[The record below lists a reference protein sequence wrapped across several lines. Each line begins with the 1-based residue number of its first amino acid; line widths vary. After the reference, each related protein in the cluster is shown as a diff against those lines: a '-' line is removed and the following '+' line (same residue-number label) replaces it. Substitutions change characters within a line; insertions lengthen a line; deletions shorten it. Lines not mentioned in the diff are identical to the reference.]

1 MSDTEETGRRL
12 VKRPG
17 MPPRIEPMARPVP
30 GPGEALVRVRT
41 VGLCRTDLL
50 VADGTLPVGRPVTLG
65 HEFSGDLLA
74 CDGRPDLPEG
84 ALVAVD
90 PTFPLADGTDGFMGL
105 DADGCLATWAVVP
118 AARLIR
124 SSRLSYGQA
133 AYLEPVAAA
142 MGGLPAA
149 REAGGTGLV
158 LGDNRIAD
166 LTAAVF
172 ANPVEGTAPD
182 FERMSH
188 EAFAELAA
196 GEEGLNRLDWVLETR
211 LSDDLFGQ
219 ALRLLK
225 PGGRLI
231 AKSRHLPEATFPVR
245 SWVLKRL
252 SLVGRTRSGFAEAHA
267 WIEANTAF
275 VDGLLGDAFH
285 LDEWDLAFSR
295 ANRGEGKKI
304 FINP

>member
-1 MSDTEETGRRL
+1 MSVNEETGRRL

-17 MPPRIEPMARPVP
+17 EPPRIEPMRRPDP
-30 GPGEALVRVRT
+30 GPGQAVVRVRT

-50 VADGTLPVGRPVTLG
+50 VADGTLPVDRPVTLG
-65 HEFSGDLLA
+65 HEFSGDLVA
-74 CDGRPDLPEG
+74 CDGRRDIQEG

-90 PTFPLADGTDGFMGL
+90 PTFVLPDGTDGFMGL
-105 DADGCLATWAVVP
+105 DSEGCLATWAVVP
-118 AARLIR
+118 SERLYR
-124 SSRLSYGQA
+124 SPRLSYGQA

-149 REAGGTGLV
+149 LEAGGFGLV

-166 LTAAVF
+166 LTAQVF
-172 ANPVEGTAPD
+172 ANPVSGPAPA
-182 FERMSH
+182 FERLSH
-188 EAFAELAA
+188 EAFAEATA
-196 GEEGLNRLDWVLETR
+196 RPDGLNRYDWILETR
-211 LSDDLFGQ
+211 LSDDLFVQ
-219 ALRLLK
+219 ALRALR

-231 AKSRHLPEATFPVR
+231 TKSRHMPEARFPVR

-252 SLVGRTRSGFAEAHA
+252 SLVGRTRSGFAEAHD
-267 WIEANTAF
+267 WIEDNCGF

-295 ANRGEGKKI
+295 ANRGEGKKL
-304 FINP
+304 FINL